1 MAKNTDISL
10 RNKVIYS
17 VYVRN
22 HTNDGTFNAVA
33 DDLDRIK
40 SLGTDIIWFMPIHP
54 IGVKNKKG
62 SLGCPYANKDYR
74 TTNPEY
80 GTMDDF
86 KNLVEKIHAKSMK
99 CMIDVVYNHTSPDS
113 NLSVEHP
120 EFFYRKPDGNFGN
133 KVGDWSDII
142 DLDYSNKE
150 LWKYQIDS
158 LVMWAKIVDGFRCD
172 VASFVPVE
180 FWKQAREAVAKV
192 NPDCI
197 WLAES
202 VHSSFNVFSRK
213 SGIYTASDYEL
224 FDAFDMEY
232 DYDIREVFDKYLK
245 GKTTLSNYMDMFNY
259 QEAIYPQNY
268 DKMRCLEN
276 HDQPRICHYVKN
288 RSDLENYTAFLYFL
302 KGSTLIYAGQEFGC
316 DETPSLF
323 DKDVFPRNTGID
335 ISSLLA
341 KLDTIKKTVLDDDDY
356 FRADADDENDIAI
369 FERDNNKSKKVGIFS
384 LKSKSADVKVD
395 LPDGDYKN
403 VASFVAVLPAN
414 DPEIL
419 VYVMLDDPNNARTD
433 YSSILAAPVAGNI
446 ISEVAP
452 YLGIATDGEDRSG
465 TIVTV
470 PNLVG
475 TEWSNAQVQLNI
487 QGLKHQLQESQSS
500 QSAAPVTYQYPHA
513 GSKVPY
519 GTTIYLYTDTYEGSH
534 TEVPDVTGKSP
545 DFARQMLSAAGLN
558 CVVEG
563 SGTVQA
569 QSAEPGSSVQRGT
582 IITLT
587 CG

>member
-1 MAKNTDISL
+1 MAKNTEISL

-33 DDLDRIK
+33 EDLDRIK

-86 KNLVEKIHAKSMK
+86 KSLVEKIHAKGMK

-150 LWKYQIDS
+150 FWQYQIDS

-245 GKTTLSNYMDMFNY
+245 GKTSLSHYLDMFNY

-356 FRADADDENDIAI
+356 FKADADDENDIAVL
-369 FERDNNKSKKVGIFS
+369 ERDNNKSKKVGIFS

-403 VASFVAVLPAN
+403 
-414 DPEIL
+414 EI
-419 VYVMLDDPNNARTD
+419 
-433 YSSILAAPVAGNI
+433 S
-446 ISEVAP
+446 
-452 YLGIATDGEDRSG
+452 GE
-465 TIVTV
+465 TVTV
-470 PNLVG
+470 
-475 TEWSNAQVQLNI
+475 SNGKIHCNGNAIIIRKQNKIPYKNNKPPCKAFQF
-487 QGLKHQLQESQSS
+487 
-500 QSAAPVTYQYPHA
+500 A
-513 GSKVPY
+513 GRLFF
-519 GTTIYLYTDTYEGSH
+519 I
-534 TEVPDVTGKSP
+534 
-545 DFARQMLSAAGLN
+545 
-558 CVVEG
+558 
-563 SGTVQA
+563 
-569 QSAEPGSSVQRGT
+569 
-582 IITLT
+582 
-587 CG
+587 

>member
-1 MAKNTDISL
+1 MAKNTEISL

-33 DDLDRIK
+33 EDLDRIK

-86 KNLVEKIHAKSMK
+86 KSLVEKIHAKGMK
-99 CMIDVVYNHTSPDS
+99 CIIDVVYNHTSPDS

-150 LWKYQIDS
+150 LWQYQIDS

-245 GKTTLSNYMDMFNY
+245 GETSLSHYLDMFNY

-268 DKMRCLEN
+268 DKMRYLEN

-335 ISSLLA
+335 LSNLLA

-356 FRADADDENDIAI
+356 FKADADDENDIAI
-369 FERDNNKSKKVGIFS
+369 LERDNNKSKKVGIFS

-403 VASFVAVLPAN
+403 EISGETVAVSN
-414 DPEIL
+414 GKIHC
-419 VYVMLDDPNNARTD
+419 NGNA
-433 YSSILAAPVAGNI
+433 I
-446 ISEVAP
+446 I
-452 YLGIATDGEDRSG
+452 IR
-465 TIVTV
+465 
-470 PNLVG
+470 
-475 TEWSNAQVQLNI
+475 
-487 QGLKHQLQESQSS
+487 K
-500 QSAAPVTYQYPHA
+500 
-513 GSKVPY
+513 
-519 GTTIYLYTDTYEGSH
+519 
-534 TEVPDVTGKSP
+534 
-545 DFARQMLSAAGLN
+545 
-558 CVVEG
+558 
-563 SGTVQA
+563 
-569 QSAEPGSSVQRGT
+569 
-582 IITLT
+582 
-587 CG
+587 